1 MGLAPKDY
9 IPVTAHR
16 SENVDNAVYLAR
28 LFEALGE
35 MASHYGRKI
44 IFPMHPRTRSK
55 YDEFRGPQ
63 ERKYYVTA
71 GVLRLQQ
78 TAQGSSLSAL
88 SLQAHRGGNANE
100 RGIGKTRALPNGYV
114 HLRWSSG
121 FAPSRSCCL
130 SSSFRSTNQID
141 RKNARFSD
149 ASLSVS
155 VLDALQLGPAL
166 AGLVRP
172 RACRSAT

>member
-1 MGLAPKDY
+1 MRHFLPRIEASDVLERMGLAPKDY

-88 SLQAHRGGNANE
+88 SLQAHRGGNANDA
-100 RGIGKTRALPNGYV
+100 RDWQNTSPPKWLRSSALV
-114 HLRWSSG
+114 
-121 FAPSRSCCL
+121 
-130 SSSFRSTNQID
+130 
-141 RKNARFSD
+141 
-149 ASLSVS
+149 
-155 VLDALQLGPAL
+155 
-166 AGLVRP
+166 
-172 RACRSAT
+172 